1 MLFARNVPTAP
12 GDLEPSSYVRDKTS
26 PDQWLPQASCEDM
39 LPGHLLGSS
48 ALYFLFCLHPSPENR
63 QQSSVGVGGTLGSH
77 CSLGSYSGIFPPQK
91 KPLFSQ
97 APWQEKA

>member
-48 ALYFLFCLHPSPENR
+48 ALCFLFCLHPSPENR